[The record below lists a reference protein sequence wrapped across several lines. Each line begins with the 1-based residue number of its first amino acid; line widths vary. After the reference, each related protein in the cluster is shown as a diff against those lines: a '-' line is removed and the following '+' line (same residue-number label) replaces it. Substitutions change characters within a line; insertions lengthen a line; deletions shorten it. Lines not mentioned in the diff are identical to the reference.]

1 MDKLQ
6 SPPVPARDAA
16 EDARLAKL
24 SATLKGL
31 RDEAIKGRLDSGV
44 EAIWTEDR
52 EYYDGID
59 DSNRAEKQI
68 KPTTSDGRV
77 TRERKAKKTTR
88 SNIFLNIT
96 RHYVSAAAAYVSD
109 KLFRSDVSNF
119 GMRPTPKPD
128 LIQQMDDHGP
138 ALDPAGNQLQM
149 PVMDEQGQPQMQPHT
164 VNGQPMMDQAT
175 GQPIMLPETQPAKKS
190 DVAKAIMDQ
199 AKKAADKA
207 KNQVDD
213 WLNECGI
220 NGHSRQ
226 VVDDAAM
233 IGTGVLKGPFPE
245 MTKKSAV
252 LEGPNGIQLIIKDEL
267 APRSRRIS
275 AWNLY
280 PDPSCGTD
288 IHRGKF
294 IFEDDEINSRLLGEL
309 KADPNYIASAID
321 RVLEE
326 GPKHAVTG
334 TSKRNRNYQKGSNE
348 LFQIWYYHG
357 YLSVED
363 LEACGYEFESADQEE
378 EGVGLIG
385 AGMSDDEGS
394 ETVTDNETAEGE
406 QDGECCATDGNPARQ
421 EHYPCIVV
429 MVNDTVI
436 KATVSPFDSGRFPY
450 NVMRWGYRD
459 DHWAGVGVAR
469 MMRTSQDGVNAGVR
483 MLHDNAGVSGAPI
496 LVIDRSMIIPADGVW
511 GVGPHKIFY
520 TADDYDGTR
529 NIREAIT
536 WILTPS
542 MQGEMMNIIQ
552 FWMAMAEKET
562 GLPMLMQGQSGQT
575 EHTLGEAQLLNNN
588 GSSLLRRV
596 TNIYD
601 DDVTKPHI
609 GGYYEWI
616 LLHGDDDSM
625 KGDFTIDALGSSVL
639 IERDQHSQLLMQML
653 GLSTNPAYGAD
664 PEAVYREFLLSQRF
678 DAEKLMLTDEKKAE
692 LAKRQPPEDPRVTAA
707 KIAWQGRMELEKLDD
722 KDHADHAAAQ
732 AHMEMNRQAFE
743 AQQAEMDRAL
753 QQYLKNV
760 DAHLESARIS
770 GDQAMNGDNL
780 KVALARESMKLR
792 TQVDLA
798 MKSARAAQVATP
810 AFEPPG
816 RAQPGKAFIQ

>member
-1 MDKLQ
+1 MSEQVESD
-6 SPPVPARDAA
+6 
-16 EDARLAKL
+16 RLAKL
-24 SATLKGL
+24 SVTLKGL
-31 RDEAIKGRLDSGV
+31 RDEAIKGRRDSGI
-44 EAIWTEDR
+44 EQIWTEDQ
-52 EYYDGID
+52 EYFDGID
-59 DSNRAEKQI
+59 DSNRSEKQI

-88 SNIFLNIT
+88 SNAFLNIT
-96 RHYVSAAAAYVSD
+96 RHYVNAAAAYVSD
-109 KLFRSDVSNF
+109 KLFRSDVSNY

-138 ALDPAGNQLQM
+138 ALDPAGNQIQM
-149 PVMDEQGQPQMQPHT
+149 PVTDEQGQPEMAPHM
-164 VNGQPMMDQAT
+164 VNGQPMMDEAT
-175 GQPIMLPETQPAKKS
+175 GQPVMLPATQPAKKS

-199 AKKAADKA
+199 AKKAADKG
-207 KNQVDD
+207 KVQIDD

-220 NGHSRQ
+220 NGQSRN
-226 VVDDAAM
+226 VVSDAAR

-245 MTKKSAV
+245 MSKKSAV
-252 LEGPNGIQLIIKDEL
+252 IEAPEGVQLIIKEEL
-267 APRSRRIS
+267 APKSRRIS
-275 AWNLY
+275 VWNLW

-309 KADPNYIASAID
+309 KNDPSYIAEAID
-321 RVLEE
+321 RVLAE

-334 TSKRNRNYQKGSNE
+334 TSKRIRNYQKGSNE
-348 LFQIWYYHG
+348 VFQIWYYHG

-363 LEACGYEFESADQEE
+363 LEACGYEFEGEVDAEGDGEE
-378 EGVGLIG
+378 TEDVGLIDVNDDVAQ
-385 AGMSDDEGS
+385 AGPGGDLVEKP
-394 ETVTDNETAEGE
+394 EPAAE
-406 QDGECCATDGNPARQ
+406 RQ

-429 MVNDTVI
+429 MINDVVI

-450 NVMRWGYRD
+450 NLMRWQYRD

-469 MMRTSQDGVNAGVR
+469 QMRTSQDGVNAGVR
-483 MLHDNAGVSGAPI
+483 MMHDNAGVSGAPI
-496 LVIDRSMIIPADGVW
+496 LIIDRSMIVPADGVW
-511 GVGPHKIFY
+511 SIGPHKIYY

-536 WILTPS
+536 WIITPS
-542 MQGEMMNIIQ
+542 MQVEMMNIIQ

-562 GLPMLMQGQSGQT
+562 GLPMLMQGQSGQI

-609 GGYYEWI
+609 GAYYEW
-616 LLHGDDDSM
+616 LLIHGEDNST

-653 GLSTNPAYGAD
+653 GLSGNPIYGAD
-664 PEAVYREFLLSQRF
+664 PELVFKEFLLSQRF

-692 LAKRQPPEDPRVTAA
+692 MAKRQPPEDPRVTAA
-707 KIAWQGRMELEKLDD
+707 KIMAQARGQEKQGELRSDQAELRVKLD
-722 KDHADHAAAQ
+722 H
-732 AHMEMNRQAFE
+732 E
-743 AQQAEMDRAL
+743 AQQADLDRAL
-753 QQYLKNV
+753 KQWEKNV
-760 DAHLESARIS
+760 EAQIRAAEMS
-770 GDQAMNGDNL
+770 GDQSINSDNL
-780 KVALARESMKLR
+780 KVALAKESMKLR
-792 TQVDLA
+792 TQISLA
-798 MKSARAAQVATP
+798 MKNARAAQVATP
-810 AFEPPG
+810 AVEPQG
-816 RAQPGKAFIQ
+816 RAPNGQAFIK